1 MSAIFGIFRIRGE
14 PVEEEHLHK
23 MRDVLAG
30 YGGGGQDILV
40 ERNTG
45 LGCRL
50 SGLGVCCGS
59 DLPVCAGADI
69 VLVCDALIWNRAELI
84 EKLGLSDSVST
95 QGLLLEAYKKWGE
108 DCPKQINGDFAFAV
122 WEQRNNRLFIARDHL
137 GVRPLFYFYNGTVF
151 AFATDCRAL
160 LCLPFVG
167 KQLDEVI
174 LYSELNHTYHIDP
187 EATGFKCIKRLPQA
201 HTLYADKDGLRKN
214 KYWSPGADGKII
226 YKTETEYAKALY
238 DVVEDAVRIRI
249 DGGVSG
255 GIGAELSGGLDSSVI
270 TILAN
275 RELKKTGKK
284 LKEVFSWSPPL
295 ELAERKPEDERD
307 LIEAVCRQEKICCTN
322 YDPRNFL
329 PASPAL
335 PPEVAYGMDVLHR
348 ELAAMSCKGARFVL
362 SGWGGDQGISHP
374 AGLYELFMSGYF
386 GYFIKQAWWLS
397 KGSLPDFIRIAASNT
412 VMQWFRPYSY
422 FGNPCKGIPDIL
434 NGAFAKRMK
443 GKCKKNIIYSIVDP
457 VKYLESGAVQERT
470 ELLAR
475 LDAGYGIQHLYPF
488 LDFRVVDFALSIPR
502 SLFYKQG
509 VKRYI
514 FRKAFS
520 RILPEQFDHYFT
532 KDDAAKTAYYRK
544 RALDNPERLKNAA
557 NAIDRNLFSPYI
569 DWEKLEKAI
578 GTSSPKDDSG
588 RYPILK
594 MKIQACLDIQQNLAE
609 AKS

>member
-122 WEQRNNRLFIARDHL
+122 WEKRKNRLFLARDHL
-137 GVRPLFYFYNGTVF
+137 GVRPLYYFYDGLVL

-167 KQLDEVI
+167 KQLDEII
-174 LYSELNHTYHIDP
+174 LYSDLSHTYHIDP
-187 EATGFKCIKRLPQA
+187 EATGFKHIRRLPQA
-201 HTLYADKDGLRKN
+201 HTLRAEGNGIRNN
-214 KYWSPGADGKII
+214 KYWSPGAGEKII
-226 YKTETEYAKALY
+226 YRTEEEYAKALY
-238 DVVEDAVRIRI
+238 DIAEDSIRLRLR
-249 DGGVSG
+249 GVSG

-275 RELKKTGKK
+275 RELGKTGGK
-284 LKEVFSWSPPL
+284 LEEVFSWSPPF

-307 LIEAVCRQEKICCTN
+307 LIGAVCSQEKICCTH
-322 YDPRNFL
+322 YDPRKFL
-329 PASPAL
+329 PASPTL
-335 PPEVAYGMDVLHR
+335 PPEAAYGNDVLHR
-348 ELAAMSCKGARFVL
+348 ELAAMSGKGARFAL
-362 SGWGGDQGISHP
+362 SGWGGDHGISHP

-488 LDFRVVDFALSIPR
+488 LDFRAVDFAMSVPR
-502 SLFYKQG
+502 PLFYKRG

-514 FRKAFS
+514 YRKAFAD
-520 RILPEQFDHYFT
+520 ILPEQFDHYFT